1 MGMEKNS
8 SSQTRKRAA
17 DLAKV
22 IGANHLDFECVSVF
36 PWIPPDVLLV

>member
-36 PWIPPDVLLV
+36 P